1 MKGEVVR
8 CAEILRG
15 RFLALDDFEA
25 RQSSAR
31 IALSWGSTSNP
42 SRIAL
47 VFSGLVSVLYSPSTQ
62 ELDNSEWLEDAL
74 LGVSSGVPDALRQTF
89 DLRQWRPESEQDD
102 FFWFTSPG
110 AFEVK
115 VLARY
120 LEIDLQINDD

>member
-1 MKGEVVR
+1 MNSEVVGA
-8 CAEILRG
+8 AEMLRG

-25 RQSSAR
+25 RQSTVR
-31 IALSWGSTSNP
+31 IVLSWGSTSNP

-62 ELDNSEWLEDAL
+62 EVDNSEWLEDVL
-74 LGVSSGVPDALRQTF
+74 LGVSSGVTDSIRRTF
-89 DLRQWRPESEQDD
+89 DLGQWRPENEHDD

-110 AFEVK
+110 AFEVQ